1 MSISSPIRIGV
12 IGAGTIGKI
21 HMKHFGELP
30 GVEIAAVQD
39 VTSALAQNAASEHGV
54 GRVYD
59 KADEL
64 FSDEKIDAVVIGVP
78 NKWHA
83 ELAIAALRAGKH
95 VLLEKP
101 MALNVEDAR
110 EIVRVQKETGRVL
123 MVGHQM
129 RWGWWA
135 RQAKE
140 RVEAGDL
147 GEILYAKCGWLRR
160 KGIPGWGTWFTQK
173 AVAGGGPLIDVGVHL
188 LDLTLWLMGDP
199 RPVSVFGS
207 TYAAFGPEKRG
218 IGTWAT
224 PDFEKGIFDVED
236 LATALVKFDNGATLS
251 LEVSWAVNKDTD
263 SQPFV
268 HLLGKQGG
276 ISVQHG
282 RHKFLS
288 EVEDKPTEE
297 DFVKPADDEGERT
310 RLAKHFVECVREG
323 REPISPALSGLKNNM
338 ILDAIYRS
346 SETGRE
352 VLLDFPEA

>member
-1 MSISSPIRIGV
+1 MSTPANLRLGI

-21 HMKHFGELP
+21 HMRHFGELP
-30 GVEIAAVQD
+30 NVEIAAVQD
-39 VTSALAQNAASEHGV
+39 VSAALARSAADEHSV
-54 GRVYD
+54 PQTYSQ
-59 KADEL
+59 ADEL
-64 FSDEKIDAVVIGVP
+64 FADKNIDAVVICVP

-83 ELAIAALRAGKH
+83 PLAIAALQAGKH

-101 MALNVEDAR
+101 MALNISDAR
-110 EIVRVQKETGRVL
+110 DIVRVQEETGKIL
-123 MVGHQM
+123 MVAHQM
-129 RWGWWA
+129 RWNWWA
-135 RQAKE
+135 QQAKE
-140 RVEAGDL
+140 RIEAGEL
-147 GEILYAKCGWLRR
+147 GDILYAKCGWFRR

-188 LDLTLWLMGDP
+188 LDLTLWLMGNP

-224 PDFEKGIFDVED
+224 PDFENGIFDVED

-268 HLLGKQGG
+268 HVLGKQGG

-288 EVEDKPTEE
+288 EVADKPTEE
-297 DFVKPADDEGERT
+297 DLIKPADDEGERT
-310 RLAKHFVECVREG
+310 RLARHFVECVREG

-352 VLLDFPEA
+352 IQLDFPQA